1 MIAEEKRN
9 VYNRVLE
16 AGDAEVVKILS
27 LRRLRQDQHLL
38 SANSGLTH
46 VFMDANQASDE
57 NFAKISR
64 QVEQQKLKI
73 KFLNYKYIFM
83 LLKGKSDDLSSPW
96 PPSESLYQIS
106 VKRSRSQKKADRA
119 RKKPRGE
126 DRVKEK
132 AVITI
137 DLEEEEEDIVVVG
150 NGTRSSNRG
159 LRDDG
164 DTLPLPKVHEGCIMN
179 MITTLGN
186 INLRNSMERTRY
198 LIAYVVSHVREPSA
212 RLCCQTLTQISRC

>member
-9 VYNRVLE
+9 VYNRVLK
-16 AGDAEVVKILS
+16 AGDAEVVDFLT

-64 QVEQQKLKI
+64 QVEQQKLEI

-83 LLKGKSDDLSSPW
+83 MLKGKSDDPSSAGL
-96 PPSESLYQIS
+96 PSESLYRIS
-106 VKRSRSQKKADRA
+106 VKRPRSQKKADRA
-119 RKKPRGE
+119 RKKARGE
-126 DRVKEK
+126 DKVKVK

-137 DLEEEEEDIVVVG
+137 DLEEEEEEDIVVVG
-150 NGTRSSNRG
+150 SETHSDNRG

-164 DTLPLPKVHEGCIMN
+164 DNLPLPKVHEACIMN
-179 MITTLGN
+179 MITILGN
-186 INLRNSMERTRY
+186 FNLRISMSFP
-198 LIAYVVSHVREPSA
+198 V
-212 RLCCQTLTQISRC
+212 